1 MRGLAAGV
9 LLAAAAGV
17 VALAL
22 GCRKEPPAHQP
33 VGQTGVTPTVARF
46 VAGGITREQL
56 KAIGLAALADPPVPS
71 DNPPW
76 DPERKFKKVEL
87 GKMLF
92 FDPRMSGDSSVSCST
107 CHLPGKGW
115 GDGLDL
121 SDGYPG
127 TKHWRNTQ
135 TILNAVYYS
144 KLFWGG
150 EATSLEKQAESAWT
164 GALGH
169 NLDPDMAEER
179 LRQIPEYVRLF
190 RDVFGDLAPS
200 FGSAAAAVA
209 AFESTITSR
218 DAPFDRYMEGDN
230 SALSESALRGLGL
243 FTDKAGCSAC
253 HSGPLFTDESY
264 HSLGVPEN
272 PKFKD
277 EPLRQITLRYQQRS
291 RGVAEEVYRSA
302 DRDLGLYYV
311 TKLDGDRGK
320 FRTPSLREVTRTGP
334 YMHNGVFGSLREVIE
349 FLDRGGGQ
357 DANRDALLKPLGLS
371 PKEIDDLLA
380 FLGALSGDEVLVEP
394 PPLPPYD
401 PSPPK

>member
-9 LLAAAAGV
+9 LLATAAGFG
-17 VALAL
+17 ALAL
-22 GCRKEPPAHQP
+22 GCRSEPPAPRP
-33 VGQTGVTPTVARF
+33 VGQTGVTPTVARSLT
-46 VAGGITREQL
+46 GGITREEL

-107 CHLPGKGW
+107 CHLPDKGW

-144 KLFWGG
+144 KLFWAG
-150 EATSLEKQAESAWT
+150 EATSLEKQAETAWT

-179 LRQIPEYVRLF
+179 LRQVPEYVRLF
-190 RDVFGDLAPS
+190 RDIFGDLAPG

-209 AFESTITSR
+209 AFESTIISR
-218 DAPFDRYMEGDN
+218 DAPFDRYMEGDD
-230 SALSESALRGLGL
+230 SALSEPALRGLGL
-243 FTDKAGCSAC
+243 FAGRAGCSAC
-253 HSGPLFTDESY
+253 HSGPLLTDESY
-264 HSLGVPEN
+264 HNLGVPEN

-291 RGVAEEVYRSA
+291 RGVPEEVYRSA

-311 TKLDGDRGK
+311 TKLDGDKGK
-320 FRTPSLREVTRTGP
+320 FRTPSLREVARTGP

-349 FLDRGGGQ
+349 FLNRGGGQ
-357 DANRDALLKPLGLS
+357 DSNKDPLLKPLGLS
-371 PKEIDDLLA
+371 PQEIDDLLA
-380 FLGALSGDEVLVEP
+380 FLGALSGDEVLVGP
-394 PPLPPYD
+394 PPLPPYE